1 MTNRTSPA
9 AGIAGMGLAV
19 LTASVGTSAANV
31 ALPDLAEAFGASLG
45 QVRWVVVAYLIGMT
59 AASVTVGALGD
70 RLGHRPVLVAGL
82 ALFSVTALVGAL
94 APSLA
99 VLIVARALQGVGAA
113 VMTALPLAI
122 AREAAGPDRVG
133 RTMGLLGTTSAVG
146 TAAGPALGGLLIGL
160 AGWRVPFAAMV
171 PLGIG
176 ALVLVARG
184 PIGAP
189 LSRRPGRFD
198 APGTALLIG
207 AIGLYGLALTAPAD
221 PWPVVPLLTGA
232 ALLTVGFVLVELRA
246 AHPIVSMTMVTS
258 RAVAIGLGAN
268 VAVAAV
274 MMSTLVVG
282 PFFLAGA
289 LHLTPAA
296 IGLTMAVGPVISA
309 TTGIPAGRLVDRA
322 GATAM
327 VTTGL
332 VVLTAGALALA
343 FLPIWWGVAG
353 YVGALIVLT
362 PGYQLFLAA
371 NNTATLNHI
380 DDRQRGTAAGLLGLS
395 RNFGLITGASALG
408 AVFTAAAGPAD
419 EAAASADLL
428 AGALR
433 ITFLIAAL
441 LVAGAAL
448 ATRFVGRAPARP

>member
-9 AGIAGMGLAV
+9 SGVAGMGLAV
-19 LTASVGTSAANV
+19 LAASVGTSAANV

-82 ALFSVTALVGAL
+82 VLFSVTALVGAL

-122 AREAAGPDRVG
+122 ARDAAGPDRVG

-160 AGWRVPFAAMV
+160 AGWRAPFAAMV
-171 PLGIG
+171 PLGIA
-176 ALVLVARG
+176 ALILVARG
-184 PIGAP
+184 PIGAT
-189 LSRRPGRFD
+189 RDRQPGGFD
-198 APGTALLIG
+198 GLGTGLLIG
-207 AIGLYGLALTAPAD
+207 AIGLCGLALTAPTD

-232 ALLTVGFVLVELRA
+232 ALVTAGFVLVELRA
-246 AHPIVSMTMVTS
+246 AHPIVPMTLLTS

-274 MMSTLVVG
+274 MMTTLVVG

-289 LHLTPAA
+289 LHLPPVA
-296 IGLTMAVGPVISA
+296 IGLTMATGPVVSA
-309 TTGIPAGRLVDRA
+309 ATGIPAGRLVDRA
-322 GATAM
+322 GAPAM
-327 VTTGL
+327 VTAGL
-332 VVLTAGALALA
+332 VAVSAGALAFA
-343 FLPIWWGVAG
+343 TFPIWWGLGG
-353 YVGALIVLT
+353 YVGALILLT

-371 NNTATLNHI
+371 NNTATLNQTVE
-380 DDRQRGTAAGLLGLS
+380 RRLGTTAGLLGLS
-395 RNFGLITGASALG
+395 RTIGLITGASALG
-408 AVFTAAAGPAD
+408 AVFTVAVGS
-419 EAAASADLL
+419 AAASADLL

-448 ATRFVGRAPARP
+448 ASRFAGRAPARP